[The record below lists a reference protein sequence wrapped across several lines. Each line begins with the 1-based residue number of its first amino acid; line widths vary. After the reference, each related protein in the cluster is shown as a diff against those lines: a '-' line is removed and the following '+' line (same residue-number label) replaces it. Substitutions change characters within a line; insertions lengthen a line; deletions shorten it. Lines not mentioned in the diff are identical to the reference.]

1 MKQKAGQG
9 FSPAAKTYSMDKK
22 LYDQIV
28 KERPYLWW
36 WVNDKEKLCY
46 FEDMDYSEAVE
57 CVDYAPEDNQIRE
70 FLEAIAV
77 RI

>member
-1 MKQKAGQG
+1 
-9 FSPAAKTYSMDKK
+9 MDKK

-46 FEDMDYSEAVE
+46 FEDMDYSETIE
-57 CVDYAPEDNQIRE
+57 YVDYAPEDNQIRE